1 MRKFFYPLDTWDK
14 KILSAYNLKQLMYD
28 EMPWWIQFL
37 NISLRPYFFLYFR
50 TLFLIIIM
58 CTWKAKSISL
68 NIVRQT
74 STYILLCVS
83 LLSYIKKIFLLMSS
97 QQPRLIFPLSAKKEI
112 NIYKSVSSWL
122 WFVFISKDTHRCLLC
137 VYIYVELC
145 NTLS

>member
-1 MRKFFYPLDTWDK
+1 MRNFFYPLDTWDK

-58 CTWKAKSISL
+58 CTWKAKSIPW
-68 NIVRQT
+68 
-74 STYILLCVS
+74 ILLDRPVHVF
-83 LLSYIKKIFLLMSS
+83 YYVWVYYHTFKKKILLMFS

-112 NIYKSVSSWL
+112 NIYKSVSIVDYGSFSSPRTL
-122 WFVFISKDTHRCLLC
+122 TDVCCVFTST
-137 VYIYVELC
+137 
-145 NTLS
+145 